1 MARQFSAKLPS
12 LAALLLFSASS
23 VVGQRIVSVESAV
36 HYPVSQPEPR
46 ALKSD
51 LPSRGAGLADPVV
64 RSLGAFDRLQH
75 EVPNAYGQIPIG
87 ISPPVG
93 TGNGVAGQWDHLP
106 DGRRVWRIVLRSPDA
121 VAVCVHFS
129 GFNVGRGEVW
139 AYGADET
146 VEGAFTGAGE
156 FGDGYFW
163 TGSIAGD
170 RVTVEYIPA
179 PGEVEEWIPFRIESV
194 SHIWSWP
201 AGTTGRGVVGFAT
214 AKREV
219 APCHLDFKCAP
230 EWATSGAAVAAFIVE
245 KPSSG
250 LVSCFGSLLGGS
262 SNYGSAKPQASPRQ
276 SAN

>member
-1 MARQFSAKLPS
+1 
-12 LAALLLFSASS
+12 
-23 VVGQRIVSVESAV
+23 
-36 HYPVSQPEPR
+36 
-46 ALKSD
+46 
-51 LPSRGAGLADPVV
+51 
-64 RSLGAFDRLQH
+64 
-75 EVPNAYGQIPIG
+75 
-87 ISPPVG
+87 
-93 TGNGVAGQWDHLP
+93 
-106 DGRRVWRIVLRSPDA
+106 
-121 VAVCVHFS
+121 VAVRVHFS

-214 AKREV
+214 AKHEV

-250 LVSCFGSLLGGS
+250 LVSCSGSLRNQLGEQKQPYFLTAAHCVASEAEARSLLALWNYESPFCDGPEPSGLDGLALVVGS
-262 SNYGSAKPQASPRQ
+262 NLIATGVGRRATSAFFDCLNFPISPM
-276 SAN
+276 SSKVGP